1 MTVRQ
6 ILSSKIVWKLV
17 FILIPLA
24 VLPILILGWLLAQT
38 GQTAV
43 RRAVLRDYQEIA
55 TRAAQEIELLVRSP
69 RNILTATAAM
79 VGATHTD
86 PWKQETAVVQLRLS
100 AQIFEQLYFIGMDGR
115 VRASGNLDYDTPD
128 SSVTTAFQQIV
139 AEADSV
145 KEFYRSNVYLLDGK
159 IPATTMAVPVKQL
172 GRTVGVLV
180 AQVNLRGMWTLVD
193 RIKIGQTGS
202 LYVVGK
208 TGVVIAHQDKKPV
221 FARANWRTLPP
232 VEQVLAGGTGS
243 LDYTNQE
250 GHPLLSAYA
259 PIPSL
264 GWGVVVEQPAAEAYA
279 TVRTMNWQSA
289 WLVVVSVVLA
299 LVIGILTAR
308 STVRPVLRLVE
319 GTRRISQGD
328 LTHRIDIERQDE
340 IGQLAVSFNEM
351 AGSLKAS
358 YDSLEQTVAE
368 RTARLQHALEEVNRL
383 NQLKSDFVSEVAHE
397 LRTPLTTIKGYADTL
412 VRLHQTLSEERR
424 LQCYQ
429 TISDEIAR
437 LSRLIND
444 LLDLSRIEAG
454 KVVLRKEPLDLV
466 AMARHTLNTAQARA
480 DEKRIRL
487 ELHAPDGLPDVLADS
502 DAIRRVFDNLIDN
515 AIKYTQPG
523 GTVSVSIVPKGD
535 QVGVNVADT
544 GIGIAEKD
552 IGRIFDRFFRVKMT
566 GGRVSGTGL
575 GLPIVKSIVEEHG
588 GAVSASSVVGQGS
601 ILSFTLPAVTGEE
614 TTYDTQE
621 AYSRY

>member
-1 MTVRQ
+1 MIVRQ

-17 FILIPLA
+17 LILIPLT
-24 VLPILILGWLLAQT
+24 VFPILSLGWLLAQT

-43 RRAVLRDYQEIA
+43 RKAVLRDYQEIA

-69 RNILTATAAM
+69 QEILSATAAM
-79 VGATHTD
+79 VGVTHTD
-86 PWKQETAVVQLRLS
+86 LWKQETAVVQLRLN
-100 AQIFEQLYFIGMDGR
+100 ARIFEQLYFIDTDGR
-115 VRASGNLDYDTPD
+115 IKASGNLDYETPD
-128 SSVTTAFQQIV
+128 STIMIAFRWVMASPDTA
-139 AEADSV
+139 
-145 KEFYRSNVYLLDGK
+145 FYRSDVYLLNGK
-159 IPATTMAVPVKQL
+159 IPAMTMAVPVKQL
-172 GRTVGVLV
+172 GRTIGVL
-180 AQVNLRGMWTLVD
+180 ATQVNLRGMWTLVD
-193 RIKIGQTGS
+193 RINIGQQGS
-202 LYVVGK
+202 LYITSK
-208 TGVVIAHQDKKPV
+208 DGVVIAHRDKKPV
-221 FARANWRTLPP
+221 LTRANWKMLAP
-232 VEQVLAGGTGS
+232 VEHVLAGQKGS
-243 LDYTNQE
+243 LDYTDPRGQTV
-250 GHPLLSAYA
+250 LSAYA

-264 GWGVVVEQPAAEAYA
+264 GWGTIVEQPEAEAYA
-279 TVRTMNWQSA
+279 TIGTMTQQSI

-308 STVRPVLRLVE
+308 STVKPVLRLVE

-328 LTHRIDIERQDE
+328 LTYRIDIQRQDE
-340 IGQLAVSFNEM
+340 IGQLATSFNEM

-358 YDSLEQTVAE
+358 YDGLEQTVAE
-368 RTARLQHALEEVNRL
+368 RTAQLQHALEEVERL

-397 LRTPLTTIKGYADTL
+397 LRTPLTTIKGYTDTL
-412 VRLHQTLSEERR
+412 VRLSQTLSEERKF
-424 LQCYQ
+424 QCYE

-454 KVVLRKEPLDLV
+454 KVALRKEPLDLV
-466 AMARHTLNTAQARA
+466 VVARQTLAAAQARA
-480 DEKRIRL
+480 VEKRIRF

-515 AIKYTQPG
+515 AIKYTPPG

-535 QVGVNVADT
+535 RVGVNVADT

-601 ILSFTLPAVTGEE
+601 VLSFTLPAVTGKE